1 MRNTLR
7 LRLLLGT
14 LVIVLAIWVALGA
27 LAWRKAIHEADELF
41 DAHLAQTAALLAAF
55 VGDGRAESVE
65 HLPTHH
71 YARKVAFQVWEGQR
85 LLVHSRAAPDTRLSS
100 VDEGFSDARIEGSAW
115 RVYSLRGMAPRQ
127 LIQVGEAH
135 DARHAVASELA
146 RQLLNPLA
154 LALPLLVLA
163 LTLLIRGSLA
173 PLSRLADSI
182 GQRSPD
188 RLDAIPLAGT
198 PGELRPI
205 LQRLNGLLGRIA
217 RSIEQERRFTADA
230 AHELRTP
237 LAAMRTHAQVAQAS
251 RDEDERRRALA
262 NVVAATD
269 RATHL
274 VEQLLTLARLDDA
287 GVSDSRAA
295 ALIECDLRACAAEAV
310 ARSAPQALAKDIEL
324 VLDEGPP
331 LPIRGQPLLLSVLLR
346 NLLDNAV
353 RYSSSGTQVRIVVEN
368 GSDGAAVLTIVDQG
382 PGIPAA
388 QHAQVLERF
397 YRIVGSGESG
407 SGLGLSIVA
416 RIAELHGARLALDSG
431 PAGRGL
437 AVRVSF
443 AGSDQDC
450 AGTGLR

>member
-1 MRNTLR
+1 MKNTLR

-14 LVIVLAIWVALGA
+14 LAIVLVIWVALSA

-55 VGDGRAESVE
+55 VGDGGAAGVE

-71 YARKVAFQVWEGQR
+71 YARKVAFQVWEDGHLR
-85 LLVHSRAAPDTRLSS
+85 VHSRAAPDAPLSP
-100 VDEGFSDARIEGSAW
+100 VAEGFSDARIGGAAW
-115 RVYSLRGMAPRQ
+115 RVYSLRGVAPRQ

-146 RQLLNPLA
+146 RQLLKPLA

-163 LTLLIRGSLA
+163 LTLLIRSSLA

-205 LQRLNGLLGRIA
+205 LERLNGLLGRIA
-217 RSIEQERRFTADA
+217 RSMEQERRFTADA

-274 VEQLLTLARLDDA
+274 VEQLLTLARLDSGSRGA
-287 GVSDSRAA
+287 G
-295 ALIECDLRACAAEAV
+295 LIDCELRACAAEAV
-310 ARSAPQALAKDIEL
+310 ARSAPQALARGIEL
-324 VLDEGPP
+324 VLEEGPP
-331 LPIRGQPLLLSVLLR
+331 LPILGQPVLLSVLLR

-353 RYSSSGTQVRIVVEN
+353 RYSPPGSQVRVVLER
-368 GSDGAAVLTIVDQG
+368 GADGVAALAVVDQG
-382 PGIPAA
+382 PGIPAEER
-388 QHAQVLERF
+388 AQVLDRF
-397 YRIVGSGESG
+397 YRIAGSGESG

-416 RIAELHGARLALDSG
+416 RIAELHGARLALADG

-443 AGSDQDC
+443 AG
-450 AGTGLR
+450 AGQGRGS